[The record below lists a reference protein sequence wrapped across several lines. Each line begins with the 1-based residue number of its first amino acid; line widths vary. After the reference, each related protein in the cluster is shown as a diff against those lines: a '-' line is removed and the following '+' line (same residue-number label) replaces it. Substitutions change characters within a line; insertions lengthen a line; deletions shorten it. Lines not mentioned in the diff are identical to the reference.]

1 MNNEIYFGTI
11 LRYIGENYATCN
23 LKTTAKYF
31 NYHPDY
37 LSSMFKKITNQTFT
51 NQILEIRLEQA
62 CRYLTLTKLSVEEIS
77 FKVGYKDKS
86 YFIKQF
92 KNKYQMT
99 PLKYRK

>member
-11 LRYIGENYATCN
+11 LRYMGENYATCN

-51 NQILEIRLEQA
+51 N
-62 CRYLTLTKLSVEEIS
+62 
-77 FKVGYKDKS
+77 
-86 YFIKQF
+86 
-92 KNKYQMT
+92 
-99 PLKYRK
+99 